1 MKRENWQR
9 VENVLGALALC
20 SFLTFTILQLW
31 FCNSSPRLIDQAS
44 GAVNLVNCHGTMI
57 YLTNLERLVSDAL
70 LYGSIALIGVAIA
83 IDVRIKPFGIKIPPD
98 LN

>member
-1 MKRENWQR
+1 
-9 VENVLGALALC
+9 
-20 SFLTFTILQLW
+20 
-31 FCNSSPRLIDQAS
+31 
-44 GAVNLVNCHGTMI
+44 MI